1 MCGEHFI
8 ISARGLGKT
17 GSSPHVRGALRPSAT
32 IGLGCGIIPA
42 CAGST
47 LFCHRFFGRFR
58 DHPRMC
64 GEHLP
69 ESAICGHSRGS
80 SPHVRG
86 AQNLLPIMQDLDGI
100 IPACAGSTCARLSAR
115 LEHGDHPRMCGEHY
129 GDSDFVT
136 ELEGSSPHVRGAR
149 FIKSAT
155 QDAVGIIPAC
165 AGSTVPAGR
174 ISPSCRDH
182 PRMCGEHTPFI
193 FASCSPMGSSPH
205 VRGARTPPSPASRT
219 SWDHPRMCGEH
230 FWLIVCRVPFP
241 GSSPH
246 VRGAHHRRKVPA
258 PRPGIIPACAGSTRH
273 KVNQSNQVRDHP
285 RMCGE
290 HSTSS
295 KPPLV
300 VSGSSPHVRGAP
312 FSPTNAGGFIGII
325 PACAGS
331 TLRK

>member
-17 GSSPHVRGALRPSAT
+17 GSSPHVRGALSQLQCPCRW
-32 IGLGCGIIPA
+32 LGIIPA

-115 LEHGDHPRMCGEHY
+115 LEHGDHPRMCGEH
-129 GDSDFVT
+129 FNCEEVA
-136 ELEGSSPHVRGAR
+136 LMRVGSSPHVRGAHLDR
-149 FIKSAT
+149 RLPRRES
-155 QDAVGIIPAC
+155 GIIPAC
-165 AGSTVPAGR
+165 AGSTW
-174 ISPSCRDH
+174 
-182 PRMCGEHTPFI
+182 
-193 FASCSPMGSSPH
+193 
-205 VRGARTPPSPASRT
+205 PASPPWHS

-230 FWLIVCRVPFP
+230 FIFGGDL
-241 GSSPH
+241 
-246 VRGAHHRRKVPA
+246 
-258 PRPGIIPACAGSTRH
+258 
-273 KVNQSNQVRDHP
+273 
-285 RMCGE
+285 
-290 HSTSS
+290 
-295 KPPLV
+295 PLTE
-300 VSGSSPHVRGAP
+300 GSSPHVRGAP
-312 FSPTNAGGFIGII
+312 
-325 PACAGS
+325 
-331 TLRK
+331 